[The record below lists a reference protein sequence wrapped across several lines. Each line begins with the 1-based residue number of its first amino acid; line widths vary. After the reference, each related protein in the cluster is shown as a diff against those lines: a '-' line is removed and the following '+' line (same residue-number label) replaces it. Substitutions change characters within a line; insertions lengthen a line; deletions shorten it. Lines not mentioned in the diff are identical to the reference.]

1 MVSWAVRCRSHIYQN
16 MQANI
21 FEQLRDRERGGDS
34 RVAGEGPEAGEDEA
48 LASSRTEAW
57 ERVEYTMQE
66 ADDPESDGGNA
77 TAMLASLGCGEG
89 AGSIPV
95 EAAGG
100 DSLSDSR
107 VAGQGVAAGEDAAR
121 VRKVQHMTAM
131 LASLGCGEVLAR
143 SILPDTAEGD
153 TMTVLAQLSQEKI
166 TQLFQ
171 AAVAE
176 MAKRVGEGVEVWKA
190 GTHAAEEADASGKFI
205 DGKYGSLAL
214 FDTGLEGYVGLPDV
228 NVYKAMMR
236 EHTSKEKF
244 SPSNNKGT
252 QP

>member
-1 MVSWAVRCRSHIYQN
+1 LVSWAVRCRSHIYQN

-21 FEQLRDRERGGDS
+21 FEQLRDRERGSDS

-89 AGSIPV
+89 AASIPV
-95 EAAGG
+95 DAPGG

-107 VAGQGVAAGEDAAR
+107 AAGQGAAAGEDAAR

-166 TQLFQ
+166 AEQFQ
-171 AAVAE
+171 TAAAD
-176 MAKRVGEGVEVWKA
+176 MAARVGEGVKAWKA
-190 GTHAAEEADASGKFI
+190 GTNAAKEADASGKFF
-205 DGKYGSLAL
+205 DGKYGSLEL

-228 NVYKAMMR
+228 QVFKAMKQ
-236 EHTSKEKF
+236 EHASTEKF
-244 SPSNNKGT
+244 TPSNNKGT
-252 QP
+252 